1 MQIINKQFGI
11 LETVLCN
18 GIHQFFH
25 RFRFQQQIHKGILKA
40 HEKMALLKD
49 SGSHEAKHQFFTA
62 VYLGRRLKGILPS
75 VAAVCD
81 QIRYLYGFLPFGHI
95 RAYFVGFCNVWHGTG
110 GVLGEEDL
118 SPPLIHRSFASY
130 PVSSGEFL

>member
-11 LETVLCN
+11 PETVLCN
-18 GIHQFFH
+18 GIHQLLH
-25 RFRFQQQIHKGILKA
+25 GFRFQQQVHKGILKA

-49 SGSHEAKHQFFTA
+49 SGSHEAKHQSFTA
-62 VYLGRRLKGILPS
+62 VYLGRRLKGVLPS
-75 VAAVCD
+75 VAAVGS

-95 RAYFVGFCNVWHGTG
+95 RAYFVGIRNVRHGAG

-118 SPPLIHRSFASY
+118 SSPLIHGSFASY